1 MDECSKLPLEGVKV
15 LDLSRVLAGPYATMV
30 LGDLGADVI
39 KVEHPERGDDTRH
52 WGPPFAGEGEAR
64 ESAYFLAVNRN
75 KRSIGVDLKD
85 PEGLERIKELA
96 AEADV
101 VIENWRRGALE
112 KFGLDY
118 EALREANPG
127 LIYCSITGFG
137 PGPDEERPGY
147 DFLVQARGGVM
158 GITGQPG
165 GEPTKVGVAIS
176 DIVCGLFASNAILAA
191 LHRRAATGEG
201 ARIEVPLFESTLGWL
216 ANRGQEYLISGKDT
230 GLIGNAHPSIVPY
243 QTFDASDKPIVVA
256 VGNNTQFAGLCKAVG
271 RPELAEDERFATN
284 PDRVANREALIPESP
299 TRVQQA
305 ARGRVGRGDPGRGHP
320 VRTRQ
325 HARRRV
331 RRRARPRARAYSRI
345 SIIPRPACSRCS
357 PRRYSSTANASL
369 SAVLHQPSASTR
381 TKRTTIGASSFEP
394 RPERFANRPCT
405 CGPRHQ
411 GFRGAIR
418 WPRTRSLA

>member
-1 MDECSKLPLEGVKV
+1 MDDGCNLPLAGVKV

-85 PEGLERIKELA
+85 AEGLERIKRLA
-96 AEADV
+96 AGADV

-112 KFGLDY
+112 KLGLGY
-118 EALREANPG
+118 EALREANHA
-127 LIYCSITGFG
+127 LVYCSITGFG

-191 LHRRAATGEG
+191 LHRRDTTGEG
-201 ARIEVPLFESTLGWL
+201 SRIEVPLFESTLGWL
-216 ANRGQEYLISGKDT
+216 ANRGQEYLVSGEDK

-243 QTFDASDKPIVVA
+243 QTFDASDKPLVVA
-256 VGNNTQFAGLCKAVG
+256 VGNNSQFAWLCKAVG

-284 PDRVANREALIPESP
+284 PDRVANREALIAEL
-299 TRVQQA
+299 QEEF
-305 ARGRVGRGDPGRGHP
+305 G
-320 VRTRQ
+320 
-325 HARRRV
+325 
-331 RRRARPRARAYSRI
+331 
-345 SIIPRPACSRCS
+345 
-357 PRRYSSTANASL
+357 
-369 SAVLHQPSASTR
+369 
-381 TKRTTIGASSFEP
+381 KRTADEWVAEIRAAGVPSGPVNTLADVFADEHVRGSGMLQDIVHASAGPLKMLASPILIDSERLP
-394 RPERFANRPCT
+394 IRRPPPTKGQHTDET
-405 CGPRHQ
+405 LD
-411 GFRGAIR
+411 
-418 WPRTRSLA
+418 WT

>member
-1 MDECSKLPLEGVKV
+1 MDDGPKLPLAGVKV

-52 WGPPFAGEGEAR
+52 WGPPFAGEGGAR

-85 PEGLERIKELA
+85 PEGLERIERLA
-96 AEADV
+96 AGADV

-112 KFGLDY
+112 KLGLGY
-118 EALREANPG
+118 EALRETNAG

-191 LHRRAATGEG
+191 LHRRDETGEG
-201 ARIEVPLFESTLGWL
+201 SRIEVPLFESTLSWL
-216 ANRGQEYLISGKDT
+216 ANRGQEYLVSGEDT

-243 QTFDASDKPIVVA
+243 QTFDAADKPLVVA
-256 VGNNTQFAGLCKAVG
+256 VGNNTQFAALCKAVG

-284 PDRVANREALIPESP
+284 PDRVANREALISEL
-299 TRVQQA
+299 QKEF
-305 ARGRVGRGDPGRGHP
+305 GR
-320 VRTRQ
+320 
-325 HARRRV
+325 
-331 RRRARPRARAYSRI
+331 
-345 SIIPRPACSRCS
+345 RPADEWVGEIRKAGI
-357 PRRYSSTANASL
+357 P
-369 SAVLHQPSASTR
+369 
-381 TKRTTIGASSFEP
+381 
-394 RPERFANRPCT
+394 
-405 CGPRHQ
+405 CGPVN
-411 GFRGAIR
+411 
-418 WPRTRSLA
+418 SLADVFADDHVLGSGILQDIVHATAGPLKMLASPILIDAERLPIRRPPPTLGQHTDDTLDWT